1 MDYSRINS
9 NLNAP
14 EVAAEAKVS
23 VVSLGGVQDYTVRA
37 GMTVSEFK
45 SVYGLNGTKIV
56 NENGDTLTS
65 DAIIS
70 RDMQVFVSTPKKNG

>member
-1 MDYSRINS
+1 MDYSRINN

-14 EVAAEAKVS
+14 EAREAKVS